1 MRRGDFRCDENWL
14 PPIFQSF
21 RDDFLAVTCAV
32 HLCSIDQSHAKI
44 EAKLESL
51 DCFRVMRGICA
62 HPAAHAPGA
71 HSYLWN
77 RFRCFSEKTKLQI
90 CRAWGDYDQNSC
102 LKV

>member
-1 MRRGDFRCDENWL
+1 MRRGDFRCDENGL

-32 HLCSIDQSHAKI
+32 HLCSIDQSHTKI
-44 EAKLESL
+44 EAKLKSL
-51 DCFRVMRGICA
+51 DRFRVAGRIGA
-62 HPAAHAPGA
+62 HSATHSPGA

-77 RFRCFSEKTKLQI
+77 RFRCFPEKTKLQNLQSLG
-90 CRAWGDYDQNSC
+90 RLDQNSC